1 MSNSLNWISKFTR
14 ALLKDSSAAMRTEE
28 ASSVS
33 MGSSSSVSDSSCDK
47 EGFQCEQEIKVYV
60 QTKKLSKATDSDDT
74 TSIYLSSYTGSEGQ
88 GEPKEISY
96 SAKKKLKE
104 DDQIKIM

>member
-14 ALLKDSSAAMRTEE
+14 AWLKDCSAAMRTEE

-47 EGFQCEQEIKVYV
+47 EGFQCEQEIEVYV
-60 QTKKLSKATDSDDT
+60 QTKKLCKATDSDDT

-88 GEPKEISY
+88 GEPKEIS
-96 SAKKKLKE
+96 
-104 DDQIKIM
+104 

>member
-14 ALLKDSSAAMRTEE
+14 AWLKDCSAAMRTEE
-28 ASSVS
+28 TSSVS
-33 MGSSSSVSDSSCDK
+33 MGSSSSVFDSSCDK

-74 TSIYLSSYTGSEGQ
+74 TSIYLSSYTRAVKVKVNLRKYHTWQ
-88 GEPKEISY
+88 
-96 SAKKKLKE
+96 KKVE
-104 DDQIKIM
+104 RRRSN

>member
-14 ALLKDSSAAMRTEE
+14 AWLKDCSAAMRTEE

-47 EGFQCEQEIKVYV
+47 EGFQCMQE
-60 QTKKLSKATDSDDT
+60 KLCKATDSDDT

-88 GEPKEISY
+88 GEPKEIS
-96 SAKKKLKE
+96 
-104 DDQIKIM
+104 